1 MSTRDIAEARLS
13 AASVRL
19 PWSMPNAP
27 VLMREAAQ
35 PADGVS
41 CRLGDASCASAQ
53 AAHLNRSAT
62 GQRSDM
68 HQSLLRLQRDYG
80 NHFVGHVLRRADGME
95 GEGGGMDAIER
106 SIDNARG
113 SGNSMDHRTRSGMES
128 AFGADFS
135 GVRIHT
141 DHGADTLSRS
151 LNARAFT
158 TGSDVFFRHGEYNPG
173 TSSGRELLA
182 HELTHV
188 VQQNGDGIRR
198 KMTLSEPG
206 DPQEVEA
213 DQMARAVMEQEHAPR
228 ADRQT
233 GGPVD
238 VPKEEDE
245 KAVATQRARDS
256 SSVQR
261 QPEMPAASEEEKKK
275 LQPRLDGDTLARQT
289 EDEQP
294 ME

>member
-1 MSTRDIAEARLS
+1 MSQSFFERGGWFFMAGEGSTGEKVVV
-13 AASVRL
+13 SVISNDLKNYFRFKAT
-19 PWSMPNAP
+19 N
-27 VLMREAAQ
+27 
-35 PADGVS
+35 DG
-41 CRLGDASCASAQ
+41 R
-53 AAHLNRSAT
+53 RSGEC
-62 GQRSDM
+62 GQSG
-68 HQSLLRLQRDYG
+68 HQHLQRP
-80 NHFVGHVLRRADGME
+80 VRRH
-95 GEGGGMDAIER
+95 IRER
-106 SIDNARG
+106 RRIG
-113 SGNSMDHRTRSGMES
+113 QPLFDHQ
-128 AFGADFS
+128 
-135 GVRIHT
+135 
-141 DHGADTLSRS
+141 
-151 LNARAFT
+151 
-158 TGSDVFFRHGEYNPG
+158 FRRF
-173 TSSGRELLA
+173 GRELLA